1 MNHTQRQLIKGAY
14 QEGYYQALDEGF
26 LSFLKSLRNIFR
38 GDDATRIAKR
48 LSKKMDKQITKRS
61 KAALRDNLPPEQIFD
76 SATEQTLMRAVEIV
90 LNERQKLLGRSF
102 TDDEILKLLDEFG
115 IGYLFDDFKRFI
127 DPPGVIGKIGFDD
140 LP

>member
-48 LSKKMDKQITKRS
+48 LSKKMDKEIT
-61 KAALRDNLPPEQIFD
+61 
-76 SATEQTLMRAVEIV
+76 
-90 LNERQKLLGRSF
+90 
-102 TDDEILKLLDEFG
+102 
-115 IGYLFDDFKRFI
+115 
-127 DPPGVIGKIGFDD
+127 
-140 LP
+140 